1 MNYVASEAD
10 IRFAS
15 NLVVMVN
22 SHLKSKG
29 KGAPYDLVI
38 KDRNGVKEAYVKL
51 KGSY

>member
-1 MNYVASEAD
+1 MNYVASGAD

-15 NLVVMVN
+15 NLVMMVN

-29 KGAPYDLVI
+29 KSPSYDLVI
-38 KDRNGVKEAYVKL
+38 KDQNGVKEAYVKL

>member
-1 MNYVASEAD
+1 MNYVAKEAD

-15 NLVVMVN
+15 NLVMMVN
-22 SHLKSKG
+22 QHLQSKG
-29 KGAPYDLVI
+29 KNSYDLVI